1 MLGRVLPGNHAIGR
15 PQLRLFLKAGPLCIK
30 LAWRSMYMFFF
41 VMLLKPIAW
50 FFAFRSG
57 IRGDLNAMLLRAAGI
72 TVFLTLADKVSVAS
86 NLAFPAILLTLVLY
100 ALMSFILFPLAW
112 RLKKATVSLVL
123 NLMGIL
129 GAFVGV
135 NFTMDFLRGLLPFM
149 NR

>member
-1 MLGRVLPGNHAIGR
+1 MI
-15 PQLRLFLKAGPLCIK
+15 
-30 LAWRSMYMFFF
+30 FF

-50 FFAFRSG
+50 FFAFGSG
-57 IRGDLNAMLLRAAGI
+57 TRGDGNTLLLWACGI

-86 NLAFPAILLTLVLY
+86 NLAFPAILLTLALY
-100 ALMSFILFPLAW
+100 ALMSFSLLPLAW
-112 RLKKATVSLVL
+112 KRKNRTLSSVL
-123 NLMGIL
+123 NLAGML